1 MLDRNDSR
9 THAFIL
15 GVSWL
20 VLFSI
25 GTYHGYR
32 IGFPDLKVFLFAGQL
47 IRENQVFDLYFNSP
61 DRFLYAPG
69 FAWIAALLLV
79 LGNACSILA
88 FQTIKFGL
96 FSIVLQR
103 LSKRF
108 GVLPVLLALGAVAR
122 PLLID
127 VRYGNIN
134 LILLSLTLLAALD
147 CLENRKSR
155 GAWAFVWGV
164 FSGAKL
170 LTIPFAGVF
179 VFRKDFR
186 SLLFSV
192 LGILTIWCIPFAF
205 ESVMGGGSLSIQW
218 TEALRSKGLPLE
230 THNQSVF
237 AFLARVFTETPIPS
251 LILGGREK
259 VWGLFGFEL
268 ETMKRVF
275 IGYVWVWFVAAFT
288 LLFRVARERAWEAT
302 FLLISILPLASHLV
316 WKPYF
321 LFLFPLAI
329 LVFRDERT
337 RLPGL
342 AGVVILNFASTVVL
356 PPMGAAYF
364 EAYCGFIWIQA
375 FWMVLV
381 WRGLS
386 SSSPHAL
393 SR

>member
-1 MLDRNDSR
+1 MLDGKDSKQR
-9 THAFIL
+9 ALL
-15 GVSWL
+15 GLSWL
-20 VLFSI
+20 TLFSI

-47 IRENQVFDLYFNSP
+47 IRGNQIFDLYFNSP

-69 FAWIAALLLV
+69 FAWLAAWLLV
-79 LGNACSILA
+79 FGSSAAIIA
-88 FQTIKFGL
+88 FQAIKFGL
-96 FSIVLQR
+96 FALVLQR

-108 GVLPVLLALGAVAR
+108 GVLPVLLSLGAVAR

-127 VRYGNIN
+127 LRYGNIN
-134 LILLSLTLLAALD
+134 LILLSLTLLAAID
-147 CLENRKSR
+147 SLEWRKSR
-155 GAWAFVWGV
+155 GAWAYLWGV

-170 LTIPFAGVF
+170 LTIPFAGVYL
-179 VFRKDFR
+179 FRRDYR
-186 SLLFSV
+186 SLFLSV
-192 LGILTIWCIPFAF
+192 LGILSIWCLPFMLL
-205 ESVMGGGSLSIQW
+205 SVMGGGSLSIQW
-218 TEALRSKGLPLE
+218 SEALRSKGLPLE

-275 IGYVWVWFVAAFT
+275 LGYVWVWLVVAFA
-288 LLFRVARERAWEAT
+288 LLFRTARARAWEAT
-302 FLLISILPLASHLV
+302 FLLASILPLASHLV

-329 LVFRDERT
+329 LVFRDERS
-337 RLPGL
+337 RVPGL
-342 AGVVILNFASTVVL
+342 IGAVALNFASSVFL
-356 PPMGAAYF
+356 PPLGSAYF

-375 FWMVLV
+375 FWMILV

-386 SSSPHAL
+386 SFSPRAPSH
-393 SR
+393 